1 MADQVIGVL
10 LMAYGAAGSLE
21 EVAPYLADIRA
32 GRPPSPELVEE
43 VKHRYQLMGGRSPLL
58 EITKQQAAALEAL
71 LNQPETLSPQQ
82 LKEGSQRFDLG
93 GRSGEKEGSSHAPQS
108 PALAPA
114 EPDARFSPVADAGR
128 GGIGG
133 PFSVSPHGP
142 PHIKVY
148 IGMRHWHPYIKD
160 TVAAMAKEGIRKVV
174 GLCLTP
180 YYSRM
185 SVGAYFKKLEEA
197 QTALNTPFEMIR
209 VESWN
214 DHPLLIEAIT
224 QKVQKALDGFDPSI
238 RNDVAILFSA
248 HSLPSRILEEKDPY
262 PQELNETIQAVMK
275 KVGSYR
281 WWFAY
286 QSQGRTPEPWLG
298 PDAGEVINRL
308 HQEGYRHLL
317 MAPIGFISDHMETLY
332 DVDIM
337 YRKQAESLGMQLQR
351 AESLNATPTFIEAMA
366 SVVRTHL
373 S

>member
-1 MADQVIGVL
+1 MANPVIGVL

-43 VKHRYQLMGGRSPLL
+43 VKHRYQLIGGLSPLL
-58 EITKQQAAALEAL
+58 DITKQQASALQAR
-71 LNQPETLSPQQ
+71 LN
-82 LKEGSQRFDLG
+82 KE
-93 GRSGEKEGSSHAPQS
+93 
-108 PALAPA
+108 
-114 EPDARFSPVADAGR
+114 
-128 GGIGG
+128 GG
-133 PFSVSPHGP
+133 PF
-142 PHIKVY
+142 KVY

-160 TVAAMAKEGIRKVV
+160 TVAAMAKDGIRKVV

-185 SVGAYFKKLEEA
+185 SVGAYFKKLEDA
-197 QTALNTPFEMIR
+197 QSALNTSLEVIR

-214 DHPLLIEAIT
+214 DHPLLIEAIS
-224 QKVQKALDGFDPSI
+224 QKVQKALEGFDGPV
-238 RNDVAILFSA
+238 RKDVAILFSA

-275 KVGSYR
+275 KVGPYR

-298 PDAGEVINRL
+298 PDAGEVIKKL
-308 HQEGYRHLL
+308 HQEGHRHLL

-366 SVVRTHL
+366 SVVRAHL

>member
-1 MADQVIGVL
+1 MANQVVGVL

-43 VKHRYQLMGGRSPLL
+43 VKRRYQLMGGHSPLL
-58 EITKQQAAALEAL
+58 DITKQQAVALQAC
-71 LNQPETLSPQQ
+71 LN
-82 LKEGSQRFDLG
+82 KEG
-93 GRSGEKEGSSHAPQS
+93 GS
-108 PALAPA
+108 
-114 EPDARFSPVADAGR
+114 F
-128 GGIGG
+128 
-133 PFSVSPHGP
+133 
-142 PHIKVY
+142 KVY
-148 IGMRHWHPYIKD
+148 IGMRHWHPYIQD
-160 TVAAMAKEGIRKVV
+160 TVAAMAEDGIRKIV

-185 SVGAYFKKLEEA
+185 SVGAYFKKLEDA
-197 QTALNTPFEMIR
+197 QTAMNTSFEVIQ
-209 VESWN
+209 VKSWN
-214 DHPLLIEAIT
+214 DHPLLIEAIS
-224 QKVQKALDGFDPSI
+224 QKVQKALEEFHGSV
-238 RNDVAILFSA
+238 RKDVAILFSA
-248 HSLPSRILEEKDPY
+248 HSLPSRILEEQDPY

-275 KVGSYR
+275 QVGPYH

-298 PDAGEVINRL
+298 PDAGEMIKKL
-308 HQEGYRHLL
+308 HQEGYRRLL

-351 AESLNATPTFIEAMA
+351 VESLNTTPSFIEAMA
-366 SVVRTHL
+366 DVVRAHL

>member
-1 MADQVIGVL
+1 MENQVIGVL

-43 VKHRYQLMGGRSPLL
+43 VKRRYQLMGGRSPLL
-58 EITKQQAAALEAL
+58 DITKQQAAALEAT
-71 LNQPETLSPQQ
+71 LNQSRTSLEPF
-82 LKEGSQRFDLG
+82 KKGSHQ
-93 GRSGEKEGSSHAPQS
+93 
-108 PALAPA
+108 ALPGAA
-114 EPDARFSPVADAGR
+114 AGR
-128 GGIGG
+128 GGDGL
-133 PFSVSPHGP
+133 

-160 TVAAMAKEGIRKVV
+160 TVAAMAKDGIRKMV

-185 SVGAYFKKLEEA
+185 SVGAYFKKLDDA
-197 QTALNTPFEMIR
+197 QTALNTSLEVIR

-214 DHPLLIEAIT
+214 DHPLLIEAIS
-224 QKVQKALDGFDPSI
+224 QKVQKALERFDGPV
-238 RNDVAILFSA
+238 RKDVAILFSA

-275 KVGSYR
+275 KVGPHH

-298 PDAGEVINRL
+298 PDAGEVIKKL
-308 HQEGYRHLL
+308 HQEGHRHLL

-366 SVVRTHL
+366 SVVRAHL

>member
-1 MADQVIGVL
+1 MANQTIGVL

-58 EITKQQAAALEAL
+58 DITKQQAAALEVC
-71 LNQPETLSPQQ
+71 LN
-82 LKEGSQRFDLG
+82 KDKR
-93 GRSGEKEGSSHAPQS
+93 
-108 PALAPA
+108 
-114 EPDARFSPVADAGR
+114 
-128 GGIGG
+128 
-133 PFSVSPHGP
+133 PF
-142 PHIKVY
+142 KVY

-160 TVAAMAKEGIRKVV
+160 TVDTMAKDGIRKIIAV
-174 GLCLTP
+174 CLTP

-197 QTALNTPFEMIR
+197 QALVDTSFEVTR

-214 DHPLLIEAIT
+214 DHPLLIDAIVE
-224 QKVQKALDGFDPSI
+224 KVQKALNLFSGTI
-238 RNDVAILFSA
+238 RKEVPVLFSA
-248 HSLPSRILEEKDPY
+248 HSLPARILDEKDPY
-262 PQELNETIQAVMK
+262 PQELHETIQAVMK
-275 KVGSYR
+275 KVGANR

-298 PDAGEVINRL
+298 PDAGEMIKKL
-308 HQEGYRHLL
+308 YQEGHRHLL

-337 YRKQAESLGMQLQR
+337 YRKQAESLGIQLQR
-351 AESLNATPTFIEAMA
+351 AESLNASPRFIEALA
-366 SVVRTHL
+366 SVVREHL

>member
-1 MADQVIGVL
+1 MANPVIGVL

-43 VKHRYQLMGGRSPLL
+43 VKHRYQLIGGLSPLL
-58 EITKQQAAALEAL
+58 DITKQQASALQVR
-71 LNQPETLSPQQ
+71 LN
-82 LKEGSQRFDLG
+82 KE
-93 GRSGEKEGSSHAPQS
+93 
-108 PALAPA
+108 
-114 EPDARFSPVADAGR
+114 
-128 GGIGG
+128 GG
-133 PFSVSPHGP
+133 PF
-142 PHIKVY
+142 KVY

-160 TVAAMAKEGIRKVV
+160 TVAAMAKDGIRKVV

-185 SVGAYFKKLEEA
+185 SVGAYFKKLEDA
-197 QTALNTPFEMIR
+197 QSALNTSLEVIR

-214 DHPLLIEAIT
+214 DHPLLIEAIS
-224 QKVQKALDGFDPSI
+224 QKVQKALEGFDGPV
-238 RNDVAILFSA
+238 RKDVAILFSA

-275 KVGSYR
+275 KVGPYR

-298 PDAGEVINRL
+298 PDAGEVIKKL
-308 HQEGYRHLL
+308 HQEGHRHLL

-366 SVVRTHL
+366 SVVRAHL

>member
-1 MADQVIGVL
+1 MANQVSGVL

-58 EITKQQAAALEAL
+58 DITKQQAAALQAC
-71 LNQPETLSPQQ
+71 LN
-82 LKEGSQRFDLG
+82 KD
-93 GRSGEKEGSSHAPQS
+93 
-108 PALAPA
+108 
-114 EPDARFSPVADAGR
+114 
-128 GGIGG
+128 GG
-133 PFSVSPHGP
+133 PF
-142 PHIKVY
+142 KVY

-160 TVAAMAKEGIRKVV
+160 TVAAMAKDGIRKMV

-185 SVGAYFKKLEEA
+185 SVGAYFKKLDDA
-197 QTALNTPFEMIR
+197 QLALNTSLEVIR
-209 VESWN
+209 VERWN
-214 DHPLLIEAIT
+214 DHPLLIEAIS
-224 QKVQKALDGFDPSI
+224 QKVQKALEGFDGPV
-238 RNDVAILFSA
+238 RKDVALLFSA

-275 KVGSYR
+275 KVGHYH

-298 PDAGEVINRL
+298 PDAGEVIKKL
-308 HQEGYRHLL
+308 HQEGHRHLL

-366 SVVRTHL
+366 SVVRAHL

>member
-1 MADQVIGVL
+1 MADQQIGVL

-58 EITKQQAAALEAL
+58 DITQQQAAALEAR
-71 LNQPETLSPQQ
+71 LNKDSDG
-82 LKEGSQRFDLG
+82 K
-93 GRSGEKEGSSHAPQS
+93 
-108 PALAPA
+108 
-114 EPDARFSPVADAGR
+114 
-128 GGIGG
+128 
-133 PFSVSPHGP
+133 PFK
-142 PHIKVY
+142 IY
-148 IGMRHWHPYIKD
+148 IGMRHWHPYIKE
-160 TVAAMAKEGIRKVV
+160 TVATMAKDGIQKMVA
-174 GLCLTP
+174 LCLTP

-197 QTALNTPFEMIR
+197 QAVLKTPIEVIR

-214 DHPLLIEAIT
+214 DHPLLIESIA
-224 QKVQKALDGFDPSI
+224 QKVQKALHGFEESV
-238 RNDVAILFSA
+238 RKQVSILFSA

-262 PQELNETIQAVMK
+262 PQELNETIEWVMK
-275 KVGSYR
+275 KVGPYR

-298 PDAGEVINRL
+298 PDAGEVIKQL
-308 HQEGYRHLL
+308 HQEGHRHLL

-337 YRKQAESLGMQLQR
+337 YRKQAEALGMKLQR
-351 AESLNATPTFIEAMA
+351 AESLNASPTFIEAMA
-366 SVVRTHL
+366 SVVHAHL

>member
-1 MADQVIGVL
+1 
-10 LMAYGAAGSLE
+10 MAYGAAGSLE

-32 GRPPSPELVEE
+32 GRPPSPELIEE
-43 VKHRYQLMGGRSPLL
+43 VKRRYRLMGGTSPLL
-58 EITKQQAAALEAL
+58 EITRQQASALEAT
-71 LNQPETLSPQQ
+71 LNQSRTSIEPF
-82 LKEGSQRFDLG
+82 KKGSHQ
-93 GRSGEKEGSSHAPQS
+93 
-108 PALAPA
+108 ALPGAA
-114 EPDARFSPVADAGR
+114 AGR

-133 PFSVSPHGP
+133 PFSQSPHGP
-142 PHIKVY
+142 PQIKVY

-160 TVAAMAKEGIRKVV
+160 TVGSMAKDGIRRMVAV
-174 GLCLTP
+174 CLTP

-197 QTALNTPFEMIR
+197 QAAVDTPFEVVR

-214 DHPLLIEAIT
+214 DHPLLIEAIAE
-224 QKVQKALDGFDPSI
+224 KVQEALTRFDESV
-238 RNDVAILFSA
+238 RKHVAILFSA
-248 HSLPSRILEEKDPY
+248 HSLPARILEENDPY

-275 KVGSYR
+275 KVGPCR

-298 PDAGEVINRL
+298 PDAGEVIQRL
-308 HQEGYRHLL
+308 HQEGHRHLL

-337 YRKQAESLGMQLQR
+337 YRTQAESLGIQLQR
-351 AESLNATPTFIEAMA
+351 AESLNASPAFIEALA
-366 SVVRTHL
+366 SIVREYL

>member
-1 MADQVIGVL
+1 MANQVIGVL

-32 GRPPSPELVEE
+32 GRPPSSELVEE

-58 EITKQQAAALEAL
+58 DITKQQAAALEAR
-71 LNQPETLSPQQ
+71 LN
-82 LKEGSQRFDLG
+82 KD
-93 GRSGEKEGSSHAPQS
+93 
-108 PALAPA
+108 
-114 EPDARFSPVADAGR
+114 
-128 GGIGG
+128 GG
-133 PFSVSPHGP
+133 PF
-142 PHIKVY
+142 KVY

-160 TVAAMAKEGIRKVV
+160 TVAAMAKDGIRKMV

-185 SVGAYFKKLEEA
+185 SVGAYFKKLEDA
-197 QTALNTPFEMIR
+197 QTALNSPLEVLR
-209 VESWN
+209 AENWN

-224 QKVQKALDGFDPSI
+224 QKVQKALEGFDGSV
-238 RNDVAILFSA
+238 RKDVAILFSA
-248 HSLPSRILEEKDPY
+248 HSLPARILEEKDPY
-262 PQELNETIQAVMK
+262 PQELNETILAVMK
-275 KVGSYR
+275 KVGPYH

-298 PDAGEVINRL
+298 PDAGEVIKQL
-308 HQEGYRHLL
+308 HKEGHRHLL

-366 SVVRTHL
+366 SVVRAHL

>member
-1 MADQVIGVL
+1 MANQDIGVL

-58 EITKQQAAALEAL
+58 DITKQQAAALETR
-71 LNQPETLSPQQ
+71 LN
-82 LKEGSQRFDLG
+82 KE
-93 GRSGEKEGSSHAPQS
+93 
-108 PALAPA
+108 
-114 EPDARFSPVADAGR
+114 
-128 GGIGG
+128 GG
-133 PFSVSPHGP
+133 PF
-142 PHIKVY
+142 KVY

-160 TVAAMAKEGIRKVV
+160 TVAAMAKDGIRKVV

-185 SVGAYFKKLEEA
+185 SVGAYFKKLEDA
-197 QTALNTPFEMIR
+197 RTALNISFEVTR

-224 QKVQKALDGFDPSI
+224 QKVQKALETFDRSA
-238 RNDVAILFSA
+238 RKEVAILFSA
-248 HSLPSRILEEKDPY
+248 HSLPARILEEKDPY
-262 PQELNETIQAVMK
+262 PQELNETVQAVMK
-275 KVGSYR
+275 KVGPYR

-298 PDAGEVINRL
+298 PDVGEVIKKL
-308 HQEGYRHLL
+308 HHEGRRHLL

-337 YRKQAESLGMQLQR
+337 YRKQAESLGMQIQR
-351 AESLNATPTFIEAMA
+351 AESLNVSPTFIEAMA
-366 SVVRTHL
+366 SVVRAHL